1 MAYESPISVWW
12 SDTKIEQLRDEYG
25 NLIVRA
31 VKNVCPNVDKDE
43 LIKALQYDRGQYE
56 KGFADGI
63 SFEPPVK
70 THGDAIRAMSDEELA
85 DKFEE
90 IQLKTVK
97 AYGND
102 DLLLKGELKKYWLDW
117 LRQEVSE

>member
-1 MAYESPISVWW
+1 MNCGDCKNKGKQICSVCCSYQGGIPDRWEPKPI
-12 SDTKIEQLRDEYG
+12 T
-25 NLIVRA
+25 NA
-31 VKNVCPNVDKDE
+31 
-43 LIKALQYDRGQYE
+43 DR
-56 KGFADGI
+56 
-63 SFEPPVK
+63 
-70 THGDAIRAMSDEELA
+70 IRSMTDEELA

-117 LRQEVSE
+117 LRREVSE